1 MIGPL
6 MLAAAQMCRLPAS
19 VPTPHAEL
27 PSQSEP
33 ARTLPIASYTLAVS
47 WSPEHCF
54 HAGDAATE
62 RFQCG
67 EGRRFGFTLHGLW
80 PDGPGKVWP
89 QYCRP
94 TPILLARTIRPTMC
108 ATPSAQLIQH
118 EWAKHGTCIPG
129 DTPDRY
135 FARERRLYRALR
147 FPDMARLAA
156 GPLTVGAFATAF
168 AAANRGMTADMLR
181 VTTTKDGWLSEVWL
195 CRDLA
200 LKPRRCPGNEGADAS
215 QPLRIRVTVLPQ
227 GG

>member
-1 MIGPL
+1 MIGL
-6 MLAAAQMCRLPAS
+6 VMLAAAQMCRLPAAIM
-19 VPTPHAEL
+19 TPHPEL
-27 PSQSEP
+27 PSRSEP
-33 ARTLPIASYTLAVS
+33 ARTLPVASYTLAVS

-54 HAGDAATE
+54 HAPDTAAE

-80 PDGPGKVWP
+80 PDGAGKVWP

-94 TPILLARTIRPTMC
+94 APILPARTIRAMMC
-108 ATPSAQLIQH
+108 ATPSAQLVQH

-129 DTPDRY
+129 DSPDRY
-135 FARERRLYRALR
+135 FAKARRLYGALR

-156 GPLTVGAFATAF
+156 GPLTAGDFATAF
-168 AAANRGMTADMLR
+168 AAANRGMAADMLH
-181 VTTTKDGWLSEVWL
+181 VTTTKDGWLSEVRL

-200 LKPRRCPGNEGADAS
+200 LKPRRCPANEGADTS
-215 QPLRIRVTVLPQ
+215 QPLRIRVTVPPQ